1 VRARGLVAAAVVAT
15 GAVLLAGCG
24 GSSGSAAPPTTAP
37 SGSTVNAIPGTED
50 YAPGPVRVSFLLLNQ
65 QGAEVDRP
73 SVQVAVATSDKG
85 KPFTTAPAQLEPI
98 GVPGSGPAVGDVSR
112 IYVTHFSVPQA
123 GIYTLTATS
132 AGERPV
138 RAAWHIQVRKTPA
151 APGIGSKAIPSDTP
165 TIASAHGNLAA
176 LTTRTPPD
184 TALLHYS
191 VADSL
196 AVHKPFLLVFATP
209 KFCTSRTCGP
219 VVDVVLAVQ
228 KQLAQTGVRFIH
240 VEIYK
245 DNNPGKGDNQWVR
258 QWHLPTEPW
267 IFLVGRDGRI
277 KGRFEGSVSV
287 TELAAAVRR
296 DLT

>member
-1 VRARGLVAAAVVAT
+1 VCARGLAAAAVVAS

-24 GSSGSAAPPTTAP
+24 GSSGSAAPPTTSA
-37 SGSTVNAIPGTED
+37 SGTRANAIPGTED
-50 YAPGPVRVSFLLLNQ
+50 YEPGPVRVSFLLLNG
-65 QGAEVDRP
+65 QGAEVDRR
-73 SVQVAVATSDKG
+73 SVKVAVATSDKG

-98 GVPGSGPAVGDVSR
+98 GVRGSTPAAGDVSR
-112 IYVTHFSVPQA
+112 IYVAHFSVPRA

-132 AGERPV
+132 AGEKPV
-138 RAAWHIQVRKTPA
+138 RATWHIQVRKTPA
-151 APGIGSKAIPSDTP
+151 APGIGTKAIAIATP
-165 TIASAHGNLAA
+165 TIASTHGNLGA

-184 TALLHYS
+184 TPLLRYS

-196 AVHKPFLLVFATP
+196 AAHKPFVLVFATP

-228 KQLAQTGVRFIH
+228 RQLAKTGVRFIH
-240 VEIYK
+240 VEIYE

-277 KGRFEGSVSV
+277 KGRFEGSVSAA
-287 TELAAAVRR
+287 ELAAAVRR

>member
-1 VRARGLVAAAVVAT
+1 
-15 GAVLLAGCG
+15 
-24 GSSGSAAPPTTAP
+24 
-37 SGSTVNAIPGTED
+37 
-50 YAPGPVRVSFLLLNQ
+50 VRVSFLLLNQ

-73 SVQVAVATSDKG
+73 SVKVAVAASDKAR
-85 KPFTTAPAQLEPI
+85 PFTTAPAQLEPI
-98 GVPGSGPAVGDVSR
+98 GVAGSESAVGDVSHL
-112 IYVTHFSVPQA
+112 YVAHFSVPRA

-132 AGERPV
+132 AGAKPV
-138 RAAWHIQVRKTPA
+138 RAAWHIQVRKTPF
-151 APGIGSKAIPSDTP
+151 APAVGSKAIASDTP

-184 TALLHYS
+184 TALLRYS
-191 VADSL
+191 VAGSL
-196 AVHKPFLLVFATP
+196 AAHKPFLLVFATP

-228 KQLAQTGVRFIH
+228 KQLERTGVRFIH

-277 KGRFEGSVSV
+277 EGRFEGSVSV
-287 TELAAAVRR
+287 AELAAAVRR

>member
-1 VRARGLVAAAVVAT
+1 VPARGLAAAAVAAS

-24 GSSGSAAPPTTAP
+24 GSSHSTSPPTTRASASP
-37 SGSTVNAIPGTED
+37 VNAIPGTED
-50 YAPGPVRVSFLLLNQ
+50 YEPGPVRVSFLLLNQ
-65 QGAEVDRP
+65 QGAEIDRP
-73 SVQVAVATSDKG
+73 SVKVAVATSDKG
-85 KPFTTAPAQLEPI
+85 KPFTTAPARLEPI
-98 GVPGSGPAVGDVSR
+98 GVSGSAAAAGDVSHL
-112 IYVTHFSVPQA
+112 YVTHFSVPRA

-132 AGERPV
+132 AGKKPV
-138 RAAWHIQVRKTPA
+138 HATWHIQVRKTPA
-151 APGIGSKAIPSDTP
+151 APGIGTKAIASDTP
-165 TIASAHGNLAA
+165 TIASAHGRLAA

-184 TALLHYS
+184 TSLLRYS
-191 VADSL
+191 VAASL
-196 AVHKPFLLVFATP
+196 AAHKPFLLAFATP

-228 KQLAQTGVRFIH
+228 RQLAKTGVRFIH

-267 IFLVGRDGRI
+267 IFLVGKDGRI
-277 KGRFEGSVSV
+277 KARFEGSVSV
-287 TELAAAVRR
+287 AELAAAVRR

>member
-1 VRARGLVAAAVVAT
+1 MRVRGLAAAAVVAS
-15 GAVLLAGCG
+15 GAALLAGCG
-24 GSSGSAAPPTTAP
+24 GSSSSAAPTTT
-37 SGSTVNAIPGTED
+37 STLGTSVGAVPGTED
-50 YAPGPVRVSFLLLNQ
+50 YEPGPVRVSFLLLNQ

-73 SVQVAVATSDKG
+73 AVKVAVATSDKG

-98 GVPGSGPAVGDVSR
+98 GVPGSEPAVGDVSR
-112 IYVTHFSVPQA
+112 IYVAHFSVPRA
-123 GIYTLTATS
+123 GIYTLSATS
-132 AGERPV
+132 TGKRPV
-138 RAAWHIQVRKTPA
+138 RATWHIQVRKTPA
-151 APGIGSKAIPSDTP
+151 APGIGTKAIPSDTP
-165 TIASAHGNLAA
+165 TIASAHGKLAA

-184 TALLHYS
+184 TALLRYS
-191 VADSL
+191 VADSI
-196 AVHKPFLLVFATP
+196 AAHKPFVLVFATP

-228 KQLAQTGVRFIH
+228 KQLATTGVRFIH

-245 DNNPGKGDNQWVR
+245 DNNPGEGNNQWVR

-267 IFLVGRDGRI
+267 IFLVGKDGRI

-287 TELAAAVRR
+287 AELAAAVRR